1 MKNLWDDS
9 EAFRACTN
17 DLDFCA
23 YSGRLLGADTDV
35 VLLSSGSV
43 SVKIPGDNIFGQT
56 EELVYIKPSGHPL
69 RNLQAGDLVAVRR
82 AELTRLRP
90 LKDMSGAETLR
101 QLRGA
106 LVDAAS
112 PTPSLETFLHSFL
125 PAKFVH
131 HTHPDAVL
139 SLTNVREA
147 EKLLQDVYGE
157 SVLAIPYIQPGFAL
171 ARVTAELLD
180 QTRLATVE
188 GLILIRHGLV
198 SFGKTA
204 RESYDRTVRLVTQAE
219 QRLTRGIAPVPI
231 RKTAAATLHP
241 SRLVQAELRRKLSTE
256 ARRSLILSHQPDELA
271 TELLGRPDVMLLFAR
286 GPALVEQIAFTK
298 RVPLIG
304 RDTGDY
310 AKHYREYFERNAPP
324 GLPMRD
330 AAPRVILDY
339 ELGLLT
345 AGDNA
350 RQADE
355 IGQLY
360 RHAIRILVQAE
371 ALGDW
376 ESLSEAQAFQ
386 LEYGEVQQLQVQD
399 PVTRPEFEGEVVVI
413 TSAASG
419 TGRMIGR
426 AFLEAG
432 ATVVGLDL
440 NPAISALSDSP
451 DFLGMACD
459 LTNERDVRQSIDGAV
474 RRFGG
479 IDMLILSTGLLLS
492 NRKVV
497 DLEPGSWQHALRVNL
512 DANLFLMRE
521 CHSLLRESYRGGRV
535 VIVAPKNSAAAI
547 QGGAAYSAGK
557 GALLQLARAAAIE
570 WGRDRIRVNVVHPDS
585 VFDTGVWRP
594 EVLQSRARARGL
606 TVEAFKRNNVL
617 DVEVSSRDVAQTVV
631 ALCSQA
637 FAKTTGANIPVDGG
651 GDWLIAPER

>member
-9 EAFRACTN
+9 EAFRPGTN
-17 DLDFCA
+17 DLDLCE
-23 YSGRLLGADTDV
+23 YSGRLLGADPDV
-35 VLLSSGSV
+35 VLLSGGSV
-43 SVKIPGDNIFGQT
+43 SVKAFGENIFGQT
-56 EELVYIKPSGHPL
+56 EELVYIKPSGYAL
-69 RNLQAGDLVAVRR
+69 RSLQATDLVAVRR
-82 AELTRLRP
+82 AELTRLRQ
-90 LKDMSGAETLR
+90 LNSLSGAETLR

-125 PAKFVH
+125 PAKFVN
-131 HTHPDAVL
+131 HTHPDAML

-147 EKLLQDVYGE
+147 DKLLQAIYGE
-157 SVLAIPYIQPGFAL
+157 SLLIIPYAQPGFAL
-171 ARVTAELLD
+171 ARVIAELLD
-180 QTRLATVE
+180 ETRLTALE
-188 GLILIRHGLV
+188 GLVLIRHGLV
-198 SFGKTA
+198 TFGKNA

-219 QRLTRGIAPVPI
+219 HRLTRGLAPVPI
-231 RKTAAATLHP
+231 RKAAPAPLHP
-241 SRLVQAELRRKLSTE
+241 SRLAQAELRRKISTV
-256 ARRSLILSHQPDELA
+256 ARRSLILSHQPDELT

-286 GPALVEQIAFTK
+286 GPALMEQIAFTK

-304 RDTGDY
+304 RDTVDY

-345 AGDNA
+345 AGNKA
-350 RQADE
+350 NQADE

-360 RHAIRILVQAE
+360 RHAIRILFQAE
-371 ALGDW
+371 AVGDW
-376 ESLSEAQAFQ
+376 ESLTEAQAFQ

-399 PVTRPEFEGEVVVI
+399 PATCPEFEGEIVVI
-413 TSAASG
+413 TGAASG
-419 TGRMIGR
+419 TGRTIGR
-426 AFLEAG
+426 AFLDAG

-440 NPAISALSDSP
+440 NPAISALSGSP
-451 DFLGMACD
+451 DFLGIACD
-459 LTNERDVRQSIDGAV
+459 LSNERDVRQSIDGAV

-497 DLEPGSWQHALRVNL
+497 DLESGSWQHALRVNL

-535 VIVAPKNSAAAI
+535 VIVAPKNSAAAV
-547 QGGAAYSAGK
+547 QGGAAYSAAK

-570 WGRDRIRVNVVHPDS
+570 WGRDRIRVNAIHPDS
-585 VFDTGVWRP
+585 IFDTGVWRP
-594 EVLQSRARARGL
+594 EVLESRARARGL

-617 DVEVSSRDVAQTVV
+617 DVEISGRDVAQTVV

-637 FAKTTGANIPVDGG
+637 FAKTTGAHIPVDGG

>member
-9 EAFRACTN
+9 EAFRAGTN
-17 DLDFCA
+17 DLDLCA

-35 VLLSSGSV
+35 VLLSGGSV
-43 SVKIPGDNIFGQT
+43 SVKVPGDNIFGQI
-56 EELVYIKPSGHPL
+56 EELVYVKPSGHAL
-69 RNLQAGDLVAVRR
+69 RNLQASDLVAVRR

-90 LKDMSGAETLR
+90 LESISGAETLR

-106 LVDAAS
+106 LVDATRL
-112 PTPSLETFLHSFL
+112 TPSLETFLHSFL

-147 EKLLQDVYGE
+147 EELLQDVYGE
-157 SVLAIPYIQPGFAL
+157 SILAIPYIQPGFAL
-171 ARVTAELLD
+171 ARATAELLD

-231 RKTAAATLHP
+231 RRAAAATLHP
-241 SRLVQAELRRKLSTE
+241 NRLAQAELRRKLSTE
-256 ARRSLILSHQPDELA
+256 ARRSLILSHQPDEFA

-350 RQADE
+350 RQAGE

-360 RHAIRILVQAE
+360 RHAIRILFQAD
-371 ALGDW
+371 AVGDW

-399 PVTRPEFEGEVVVI
+399 PVTRPEFQGEVVVI
-413 TSAASG
+413 TSAAAG
-419 TGRMIGR
+419 TGRMVGR
-426 AFLEAG
+426 AFLESG

-451 DFLGMACD
+451 DFLGIACD

-479 IDMLILSTGLLLS
+479 IDTLILSTGLLLS

-512 DANLFLMRE
+512 DANLLLMRE

-547 QGGAAYSAGK
+547 QGGAAYSAAK

-594 EVLQSRARARGL
+594 EVLESRARARGL

-617 DVEVSSRDVAQTVV
+617 DVEVTSRDVAQTVV